1 MKLDKIVTVLDA
13 DFWEARE
20 NFGPLFYRQ
29 LETANLILLN
39 KVDLVPST
47 DVPHYL
53 EEIHDVFPGCQ
64 VIPTVRC
71 NIDPS
76 TLWSPTTPKGA
87 MLMPMKLFSDKDS
100 ANDGHG
106 SHKEEASTG
115 KGTQFVTFS
124 FTETQQLIEECFN
137 QFAEALPPEVFRM
150 KGPVRLTNR
159 SIMINHVGGKS
170 EILAWPDVGQTTLA
184 FIGWNIDKEK
194 ILSRLRKC
202 IFES

>member
-1 MKLDKIVTVLDA
+1 MTVLDA

-39 KVDLVPST
+39 KVDLVPPT
-47 DVPHYL
+47 DVPQYL
-53 EEIHDVFPGCQ
+53 GEIHNEFPGCQ

-76 TLWSPTTPKGA
+76 TLWSPATPQGA
-87 MLMPMKLFSDKDS
+87 RLMPMKLFSDKDHT
-100 ANDGHG
+100 NNGHD
-106 SHKEEASTG
+106 SHKEDTSTG

-124 FTETQQLIEECFN
+124 FMETQQLNEECFN
-137 QFAEALPPEVFRM
+137 QFTEALPPEIFRM
-150 KGPVRLTNR
+150 KGPVRFTHRNV
-159 SIMINHVGGKS
+159 MINHVGGKS
-170 EILAWPDVGQTTLA
+170 EILAWPDAGQTTLA

-194 ILSRLRKC
+194 ILRRLREC
-202 IFES
+202 ISES